1 MLVMAGIKNEA
12 MQMQET
18 QKWYQRALW
27 RASDLSMGPLVAHC
41 HKGLCDC
48 YLGLYNEK
56 AAQLENKTALE
67 MFPLWGM
74 TYCLQS

>member
-12 MQMQET
+12 VQMQEA
-18 QKWYQRALW
+18 QKWYQRALQ

-48 YLGLYNEK
+48 YLGLENEK
-56 AAQLENKTALE
+56 TAQLENKTALE
-67 MFPLWGM
+67 MFRLLGM
-74 TYCLQS
+74 TYCLQY